1 MYIESSLKHFEQ
13 VTEVYNNWIM
23 EAEEMMKQ
31 NVKVNKA
38 PVLNAQ
44 GIDKMA
50 DFPVVQIHM

>member
-1 MYIESSLKHFEQ
+1 
-13 VTEVYNNWIM
+13 
-23 EAEEMMKQ
+23 MMKQ
-31 NVKVNKA
+31 NVKGNKA

>member
-13 VTEVYNNWIM
+13 VTEVYNNWIK

-50 DFPVVQIHM
+50 DFPEVQIHM

>member
-1 MYIESSLKHFEQ
+1 LKHFEQ
-13 VTEVYNNWIM
+13 VTEVYNNWIK

>member
-1 MYIESSLKHFEQ
+1 VYIESSLKHFEQ
-13 VTEVYNNWIM
+13 VTEVYNNWIK

>member
-13 VTEVYNNWIM
+13 VTEVYNNWIK